1 MRKENRR
8 RFRGG
13 ALIGM
18 AALCVMIC
26 LSLSVGVTFCRY
38 ESVIYNGAMGTFTA
52 DRQWLSM
59 EVGTWENNAAAVTV
73 SNGEGS
79 AYATDDIAFS
89 LELTVSAGIKDASLA
104 APFITTKDASGNDVT
119 YTGYWEE
126 ITDGSVKDYSCGS
139 GWVYRFYSDSGS
151 RETTFTLD
159 GGRLSQWTGTVS
171 VELPDSV
178 SEPCVFTLTAVR
190 SDSPVRVEAASS
202 AALIVLPTESE
213 TADTGILAEGGQTV
227 YLNDWVI
234 SSASDTHTVNIGVQA
249 EAKTSSPYVVPSVSV
264 DQNGS
269 ATLTLALSDAA
280 QSLFTTGTVAAQTLV
295 GMESE
300 TDGSESG
307 TETGDNGGEDDGSG
321 TAEEGTEEAASG
333 STETNS
339 TGNELSTLDGQA
351 AEIYLTSGDYTATI
365 HVTLRTQEAT
375 EEEAAG
381 ALTLKSSLG
390 TLEKETCF
398 AIQLPNPDQS
408 YTISV
413 YNKTQ
418 SAEVTGVRY
427 IVSSGTLLAWESG
440 SCPIPTGSDVVQMD
454 FSGTSVTADD
464 ELTITVRDAAGYEA
478 VLSRTVTDT
487 PSPGAALLTE
497 GESVSCTVTD
507 ESCVS
512 YTMEQLTINENHEL
526 TWETVSADGLTLTVA
541 SGQMTAALPEGST
554 LAAGT
559 YRLTIGHT
567 IGTTNISW
575 REIPLFIHYP
585 EL

>member
-1 MRKENRR
+1 M
-8 RFRGG
+8 
-13 ALIGM
+13 
-18 AALCVMIC
+18 
-26 LSLSVGVTFCRY
+26 
-38 ESVIYNGAMGTFTA
+38 
-52 DRQWLSM
+52 
-59 EVGTWENNAAAVTV
+59 
-73 SNGEGS
+73 
-79 AYATDDIAFS
+79 
-89 LELTVSAGIKDASLA
+89 
-104 APFITTKDASGNDVT
+104 
-119 YTGYWEE
+119 
-126 ITDGSVKDYSCGS
+126 KDYSCGS

-202 AALIVLPTESE
+202 VALIVLPTESE

-234 SSASDTHTVNIGVQA
+234 SSASDTHTVNIGASA

-269 ATLTLALSDAA
+269 VTLTLALSDAA
-280 QSLFTTGTVAAQTLV
+280 QSLFTTGTATAQTLV
-295 GMESE
+295 GTESE

-307 TETGDNGGEDDGSG
+307 TETGDNGGEEDGSG
-321 TAEEGTEEAASG
+321 TAEEGTEDGLNGTDDSG

-339 TGNELSTLDGQA
+339 TGNELSTLDGQV

-365 HVTLRTQEAT
+365 HVTLRTQEVT

-381 ALTLKSSLG
+381 ALTLEGSLG

-398 AIQLPNPDQS
+398 AIQLPDPDQS

-413 YNKTQ
+413 YNETQ
-418 SAEVTGVRY
+418 GTEVTGVRY

-440 SCPIPTGSDVVQMD
+440 SCPIPAGSGVVQMD
-454 FSGTSVTADD
+454 FSGTSVATGD

-478 VLSRTVTDT
+478 ALLRTVTDT

-512 YTMEQLTINENHEL
+512 YTVEQLTINENHEL
-526 TWETVSADGLTLTVA
+526 TWETVFADGLTLTVA
-541 SGQMTAALPEGST
+541 SGQLTAALPEGST

>member
-1 MRKENRR
+1 KMSVNASSSETEDDSGEGNDSGTTGEN
-8 RFRGG
+8 
-13 ALIGM
+13 
-18 AALCVMIC
+18 
-26 LSLSVGVTFCRY
+26 
-38 ESVIYNGAMGTFTA
+38 TA
-52 DRQWLSM
+52 D
-59 EVGTWENNAAAVTV
+59 ETND
-73 SNGEGS
+73 
-79 AYATDDIAFS
+79 TDDSGNIGEENS
-89 LELTVSAGIKDASLA
+89 VSAMTDTNEA
-104 APFITTKDASGNDVT
+104 DSGT
-119 YTGYWEE
+119 
-126 ITDGSVKDYSCGS
+126 
-139 GWVYRFYSDSGS
+139 SDSG
-151 RETTFTLD
+151 D
-159 GGRLSQWTGTVS
+159 GEENTDSGMTEEGT
-171 VELPDSV
+171 D
-178 SEPCVFTLTAVR
+178 
-190 SDSPVRVEAASS
+190 
-202 AALIVLPTESE
+202 
-213 TADTGILAEGGQTV
+213 EG
-227 YLNDWVI
+227 D
-234 SSASDTHTVNIGVQA
+234 
-249 EAKTSSPYVVPSVSV
+249 
-264 DQNGS
+264 
-269 ATLTLALSDAA
+269 ATD
-280 QSLFTTGTVAAQTLV
+280 
-295 GMESE
+295 E
-300 TDGSESG
+300 
-307 TETGDNGGEDDGSG
+307 GDVTGEDDETESG
-321 TAEEGTEEAASG
+321 G

-440 SCPIPTGSDVVQMD
+440 SCPIPPGSDVVQMD
-454 FSGTSVTADD
+454 FSGTSVTASD

-497 GESVSCTVTD
+497 GESISCTVTD

-541 SGQMTAALPEGST
+541 SGQLTAALPEGST